1 MLVCYR
7 DSLSIYIIYD
17 LSTQFIQRYVLTSY
31 HDCGIHLLLKSAS
44 AKTSVFSGILSTYEV
59 LSLGVIRN
67 ALASLTQAEL
77 IRQPSSEFEGTG
89 KHRLVKVAN
98 QDKLVELASQL
109 GIKNL

>member
-1 MLVCYR
+1 M
-7 DSLSIYIIYD
+7 
-17 LSTQFIQRYVLTSY
+17 
-31 HDCGIHLLLKSAS
+31 
-44 AKTSVFSGILSTYEV
+44 
-59 LSLGVIRN
+59 IRN

-109 GIKNL
+109 GIKVYRAVMMYINEIGLFSTGSVILPESDNHLHAKL

>member
-1 MLVCYR
+1 MWIQYLPHAWHLRLY
-7 DSLSIYIIYD
+7 LMNFFYI
-17 LSTQFIQRYVLTSY
+17 L
-31 HDCGIHLLLKSAS
+31 
-44 AKTSVFSGILSTYEV
+44 GILSTYEV

-98 QDKLVELASQL
+98 QEELFELTSQL
-109 GIKNL
+109 GSKG